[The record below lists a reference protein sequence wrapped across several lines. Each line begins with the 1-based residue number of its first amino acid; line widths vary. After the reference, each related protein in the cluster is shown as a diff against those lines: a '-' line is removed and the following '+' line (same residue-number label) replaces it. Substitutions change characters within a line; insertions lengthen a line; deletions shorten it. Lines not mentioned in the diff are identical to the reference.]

1 MTTPDYEE
9 RRQQMEWQRGDAH
22 IAHEAH
28 RKTMS
33 EHMAVVGTFS
43 NAAMRAP
50 AIAAAGAIAALL
62 GFFSA
67 NYKAVAGTAG
77 QSFFNESLLA
87 FGASVLLT
95 VLAPGLAY
103 FSQLSFLWS
112 LGSEEFSGE
121 RPYVSPTRKAAIYNG
136 IGIAF
141 QVIAIFVVLSSIFL
155 LVIGGWRFLLLAHFV
170 SERNLL
176 P

>member
-1 MTTPDYEE
+1 MTTPENDE
-9 RRQQMEWQRGDAH
+9 RRQQMEWLRGDAH
-22 IAHEAH
+22 IAHEIH
-28 RKTMS
+28 HKSMS

-67 NYKAVAGTAG
+67 NYRAIAGTSG
-77 QSFFNESLLA
+77 LSFFNEALIL
-87 FGASVLLT
+87 FGSSVLLT

-112 LGSEEFSGE
+112 LGRDQLRWE
-121 RPYVSPTRKAAIYNG
+121 RPFVQETGASKRLFFVGTL
-136 IGIAF
+136 F
-141 QVIAIFVVLSSIFL
+141 QVLAIAVILGSIGL
-155 LVIGGWRFLLLAHFV
+155 LIGGGWRFLLLAHFV
-170 SERNLL
+170 SENPPR
-176 P
+176 

>member
-1 MTTPDYEE
+1 MTTPESDE
-9 RRQQMEWQRGDAH
+9 RRQQMEWLRGDVH

-43 NAAMRAP
+43 NAGMRAP

-67 NYKAVAGTAG
+67 NYRAIAGTTG
-77 QSFFNESLLA
+77 QSFFNEALIL
-87 FGASVLLT
+87 FGSSVLLT

-112 LGSEEFSGE
+112 LGKDEYHSE
-121 RPYVSPTRKAAIYNG
+121 RPFVRETGASKRLFYVGTTFQILAI
-136 IGIAF
+136 
-141 QVIAIFVVLSSIFL
+141 VVVLGSIAL
-155 LVIGGWRFLLLAHFV
+155 LVVGGWRFLLLAHFV
-170 SERNLL
+170 SENPPR
-176 P
+176 